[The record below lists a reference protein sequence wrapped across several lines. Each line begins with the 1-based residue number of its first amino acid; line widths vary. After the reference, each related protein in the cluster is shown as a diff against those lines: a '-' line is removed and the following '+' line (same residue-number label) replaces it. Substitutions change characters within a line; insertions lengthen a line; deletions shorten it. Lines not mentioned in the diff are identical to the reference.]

1 MDYRWFGAIH
11 LIAAVVWVSGLL
23 LLAITAY
30 IYSENQHGNAVDK
43 SWFRHILKWNRKVI
57 TPAMLV
63 LWGCGI
69 VLISKAGL
77 FHSWILM
84 KLAILIFLSA
94 LHGTLSKSIRMLAS
108 GEHINARLTIRRGA
122 SIIILAISVI
132 IFLAKFKPVLF

>member
-77 FHSWILM
+77 FHSWILFFCRPCT
-84 KLAILIFLSA
+84 ARSRNRYECWQAVNILTP
-94 LHGTLSKSIRMLAS
+94 G
-108 GEHINARLTIRRGA
+108 
-122 SIIILAISVI
+122 
-132 IFLAKFKPVLF
+132 